1 MSKSEAIHRFK
12 NYSRF
17 QRTKDLN
24 GFLNHI
30 ELCLDFSR
38 HCFPLIFCTI
48 KDLFRFNTQARK
60 KETSVTNPETETL
73 KTKTGLA
80 RVLYFTTGSSCDVT
94 NKL

>member
-1 MSKSEAIHRFK
+1 MSKSEASPVQK
-12 NYSRF
+12 S
-17 QRTKDLN
+17 QRTRDLN

-48 KDLFRFNTQARK
+48 KDLFRFTTQAK
-60 KETSVTNPETETL
+60 NKETSVTNPETENL
-73 KTKTGLA
+73 EDTKTGLA
-80 RVLYFTTGSSCDVT
+80 RVLYFTTGPSCDVT